1 MSCNVSRETLLL
13 GKPPKSGSAR
23 LGHIP
28 SLPRESQ
35 LPLKPCI
42 SLQPFDLKGNCDSL
56 RFSPRFL
63 LQFHST
69 VRFASQMWAAR
80 PCLGSIFEKLLH
92 RKTFCL
98 PAAWILQPNFY
109 VAFMSCN
116 VSRETLLLGKPP
128 KSGSARLRHIP
139 SLPRESQLPLK
150 PCISLHPSDFEGNCD
165 SLRFSPRFL
174 LQFHS
179 TVRLASQMWATR
191 PHLGSIFE
199 KLLHRKTFCLPAARI
214 LQPNFYVAF
223 MSCNVMFHVKQCY
236 CTACST
242 ASNSRHAPL
251 SQL

>member
-1 MSCNVSRETLLL
+1 MARGFRCLQAAIRATRPEPRQHFWKTAASKNFHLPAARILQPNFYVAFMSCNVSRETLLL

-98 PAAWILQPNFY
+98 PAAWILQPIS
-109 VAFMSCN
+109 M
-116 VSRETLLLGKPP
+116 LLLC
-128 KSGSARLRHIP
+128 HI
-139 SLPRESQLPLK
+139 
-150 PCISLHPSDFEGNCD
+150 
-165 SLRFSPRFL
+165 
-174 LQFHS
+174 
-179 TVRLASQMWATR
+179 
-191 PHLGSIFE
+191 
-199 KLLHRKTFCLPAARI
+199 
-214 LQPNFYVAF
+214 
-223 MSCNVMFHVKQCY
+223 MFHVKHCF
-236 CTACST
+236 
-242 ASNSRHAPL
+242 
-251 SQL
+251 